1 MEEDSKNLLITSNDP
16 VLPKGYSLDA
26 ESSSVEK
33 RPELFTSLKP
43 KIIKSVSLYLQLLW
57 DDSANGKTIKV
68 YDLITN
74 SKTLFGTKYESKDV
88 YVIRHIASDL
98 REITLFSSNISNS
111 VKKYYKCININRTD
125 ILVRLALAKDIE
137 VFLSKIVHL
146 NYTAS
151 HDDAKKIAKHVMD
164 LDKEVIIIPDE
175 YDKYVD
181 PKNFEIIFE
190 DFCIVYIFNFYIVFS
205 EFLYDDKE

>member
-68 YDLITN
+68 YDLIT
-74 SKTLFGTKYESKDV
+74 
-88 YVIRHIASDL
+88 
-98 REITLFSSNISNS
+98 S
-111 VKKYYKCININRTD
+111 V
-125 ILVRLALAKDIE
+125 
-137 VFLSKIVHL
+137 
-146 NYTAS
+146 
-151 HDDAKKIAKHVMD
+151 
-164 LDKEVIIIPDE
+164 
-175 YDKYVD
+175 
-181 PKNFEIIFE
+181 
-190 DFCIVYIFNFYIVFS
+190 
-205 EFLYDDKE
+205 